1 MRRPTPTPTR
11 PSITGTA
18 RCRSCSLATEAAGG
32 RPRVPRTLGLTDLV
46 LLGTVAIVNIN
57 TVPPVVRFGR
67 ATLALWVLAWAAF
80 FVPTAV
86 AVLVLSRRF
95 PGEGGVYLWAER
107 RFGRLHGF
115 IAGWC
120 YWTNTLF
127 YVPVLLVYLAGV
139 AAYAGGESTA
149 ALVDDRRFV
158 AAFAFGWLALITA
171 ANVRGMGVG
180 KWINNI
186 GGIGSLAAVA
196 IAVAGALV
204 ARAKGVAIA
213 PPAVDGTALDMAS
226 GLSVMCFAFIGIE
239 LASTMADEIRHPE
252 RDVPRATAIVGVI
265 CLISYVA
272 VSDALLALV
281 PSDEIGAIQGVM
293 QAVSRGA
300 ETAGA
305 PWLVAPIAVLMAL
318 AVGGS
323 ASAWFAGPARIPFV
337 AGLDRALPAAL
348 GRVHPRWGSPHVALI
363 TCAVIS
369 AALTALS
376 MVGSGVDEAYQVLLR
391 ATVVINLVPF
401 VYVFLALATLDGVAA
416 GARAAGAIGG
426 LITVAGILAAFQPD
440 ANVDSVAIFELKMMA
455 GVFGPLAVGLWL
467 FARSRRG

>member
-1 MRRPTPTPTR
+1 MPLT
-11 PSITGTA
+11 
-18 RCRSCSLATEAAGG
+18 
-32 RPRVPRTLGLTDLV
+32 RTLGLADLV

-57 TVPPVVRFGR
+57 TVPPVVRYGR

-86 AVLVLSRRF
+86 AVLVLSRRY
-95 PGEGGVYLWAER
+95 PGEGGVYLWTAR
-107 RFGRLHGF
+107 HFGAAHGF
-115 IAGWC
+115 VAGWC

-139 AAYAGGESTA
+139 VAYVGGEATA
-149 ALVDDRRFV
+149 SLVDDKAFV
-158 AAFAFGWLALITA
+158 ALFAFGWLAIITV
-171 ANVRGMGVG
+171 ANVLGMGVG

-186 GGIGSLAAVA
+186 GGIGGLAAVA
-196 IAVAGALV
+196 LAALGAAVARV
-204 ARAKGVAIA
+204 QGVAIT
-213 PPAVDGTALDMAS
+213 PPAVEGSMLDMAS
-226 GLSVMCFAFIGIE
+226 GLSVMCFAFIGVE
-239 LASTMADEIRHPE
+239 LASTMADEIRDPD
-252 RDVPRATAIVGVI
+252 RDIPRATAIVGAI
-265 CLISYVA
+265 ALISYVA

-281 PSDEIGAIQGVM
+281 PADEIGAIQGVM

-305 PWLVAPIAVLMAL
+305 PWLVAPVAILMAL

-337 AGLDRALPAAL
+337 AGLDRALPRAL
-348 GRVHPRWGSPHVALI
+348 GRLHPRWGSPHVALI

-376 MVGSGVDEAYQVLLR
+376 MVGSGVAEAYQVLLR

-401 VYVFLALATLDGVAA
+401 VYVFLVLATLGGVSGLVRLA
-416 GARAAGAIGG
+416 GIVGA
-426 LITVAGILAAFQPD
+426 LITIAGILAAFLPD
-440 ANVDSVAIFELKMMA
+440 DNVSSVLIFELKMLASVA
-455 GVFGPLAVGLWL
+455 GPILVGLWL
-467 FARSRRG
+467 FARARRDGRA